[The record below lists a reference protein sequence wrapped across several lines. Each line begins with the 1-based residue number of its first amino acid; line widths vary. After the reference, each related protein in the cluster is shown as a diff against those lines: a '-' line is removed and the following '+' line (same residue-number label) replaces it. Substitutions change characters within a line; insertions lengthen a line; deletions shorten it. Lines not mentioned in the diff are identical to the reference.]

1 MAFLTACYW
10 QAENRNSLLLRRFVV
25 KGIPV
30 VFACIW
36 REEKEEEKEI
46 ARILESWF
54 QEFPFGKG
62 KRRRERLLRAQGE
75 KLKNMLDKS
84 ENRGIGGLFYLKNQ
98 GFLFGSGGIQLR
110 LINQAMGKTCLGEN
124 LFSEEGFTL
133 FFGEVQSETSFLLLG
148 ESLSEV
154 GGEGLKNVLA
164 PWETGEERQVK
175 RRMKELGALWEK
187 RGQEDVTAVLCC
199 YR

>member
-1 MAFLTACYW
+1 MGFLTACYW

-36 REEKEEEKEI
+36 KEEKEEKEI

-62 KRRRERLLRAQGE
+62 KRRRERLLREQGE
-75 KLKNMLDKS
+75 KLKNMLEKS
-84 ENRGIGGLFYLKNQ
+84 GNRGIGGLFYLENQ
-98 GFLFGSGGIQLR
+98 GFLFGGGGIQIR

-124 LFSEEGFTL
+124 LFLEEGFTL
-133 FFGEVQSETSFLLLG
+133 LFGEVQPETAFLLLE

-154 GGEGLKNVLA
+154 GGEELKNVLA

-175 RRMKELGALWEK
+175 RRMKELGELWEK
-187 RGQEDVTAVLCC
+187 QGQEDVAAVLCC

>member
-36 REEKEEEKEI
+36 KEEKEEEKEI

-75 KLKNMLDKS
+75 KLKNILERS
-84 ENRGIGGLFYLKNQ
+84 ENRGIGGLFYLENQ
-98 GFLFGSGGIQLR
+98 GFLFGRGGTQLR

-124 LFSEEGFTL
+124 LLSAEDFTL
-133 FFGEVQSETSFLLLG
+133 LFGEVQPETAFLLLG
-148 ESLSEV
+148 ESLKV
-154 GGEGLKNVLA
+154 GEELKNVLA
-164 PWETGEERQVK
+164 PWETGEERQIK
-175 RRMKELGALWEK
+175 RRMKELGELWEK
-187 RGQEDVTAVLCC
+187 QGQEDVTAVLCC

>member
-36 REEKEEEKEI
+36 KEEKEEKEI

-54 QEFPFGKG
+54 QEFPFEKG
-62 KRRRERLLRAQGE
+62 KRRRERLLREQGE
-75 KLKNMLDKS
+75 KLKNMLEKS
-84 ENRGIGGLFYLKNQ
+84 GNGGIGGLFYLENQ
-98 GFLFGSGGIQLR
+98 GFLFGGGGIQIR

-133 FFGEVQSETSFLLLG
+133 LFGEIRPETAFLILG

-154 GGEGLKNVLA
+154 GGEELKNVLA

-175 RRMKELGALWEK
+175 RRMKELGELWEK
-187 RGQEDVTAVLCC
+187 QGQEDVAAVLCC

>member
-36 REEKEEEKEI
+36 KEEKEEEKEI

-62 KRRRERLLRAQGE
+62 KRRERLLRAQGE
-75 KLKNMLDKS
+75 KLKNMLEKS
-84 ENRGIGGLFYLKNQ
+84 ENRGIGGLFYLENQ

-124 LFSEEGFTL
+124 LLSEEGFTL
-133 FFGEVQSETSFLLLG
+133 LFGEVQPETAFLLLG
-148 ESLSEV
+148 ESLEV
-154 GGEGLKNVLA
+154 GGEEWKNVLA

-175 RRMKELGALWEK
+175 RRMKELGELWEK
-187 RGQEDVTAVLCC
+187 QGQEDVTAVLCC

>member
-75 KLKNMLDKS
+75 KLKNMLEKS

-133 FFGEVQSETSFLLLG
+133 LFGKYNRKPRFCFWENHCLRLG
-148 ESLSEV
+148 EK
-154 GGEGLKNVLA
+154 G
-164 PWETGEERQVK
+164 
-175 RRMKELGALWEK
+175 
-187 RGQEDVTAVLCC
+187 
-199 YR
+199 

>member
-62 KRRRERLLRAQGE
+62 KRRRERLLRVQGE
-75 KLKNMLDKS
+75 KLKNMLEKS

-98 GFLFGSGGIQLR
+98 GFLFGSG
-110 LINQAMGKTCLGEN
+110 EY
-124 LFSEEGFTL
+124 S
-133 FFGEVQSETSFLLLG
+133 FG
-148 ESLSEV
+148 
-154 GGEGLKNVLA
+154 
-164 PWETGEERQVK
+164 
-175 RRMKELGALWEK
+175 
-187 RGQEDVTAVLCC
+187 
-199 YR
+199 